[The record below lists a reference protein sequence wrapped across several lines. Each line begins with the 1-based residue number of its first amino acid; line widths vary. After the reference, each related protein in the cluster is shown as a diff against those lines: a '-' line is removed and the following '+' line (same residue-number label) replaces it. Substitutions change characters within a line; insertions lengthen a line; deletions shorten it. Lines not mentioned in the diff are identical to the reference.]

1 MKTSV
6 SKSHSSFVE
15 VPFFFLF
22 SKESGKSTLQE
33 IKKSYSRNDLLLEKY
48 VTALL
53 T

>member
-15 VPFFFLF
+15 EPFFLF

-33 IKKSYSRNDLLLEKY
+33 IKSPIVGMIYY
-48 VTALL
+48 
-53 T
+53 